1 MSTNDKNSGYSGYS
15 MSRRAVAAEE
25 AGAFPLSH
33 WTKAAIL
40 DAIEDP
46 EVRKKAATLTVAEL
60 RDQVL
65 VPAGYHHMGKFA
77 KAVDFYTVEQPT
89 SADALIHTPAK
100 RTPKAEKPK
109 ETDRWMVISW
119 TAWEGNY
126 RRWRKP
132 VEHTAVAHLV
142 GDTSKA
148 TIADR
153 DGDTSRYKLSCRV
166 ERELPGRPAKDD
178 PVWDEVTD

>member
-1 MSTNDKNSGYSGYS
+1 MSTRDKNSGYHGYS
-15 MSRRAVAAEE
+15 MSRRAVDAEE

-33 WTKAAIL
+33 WTKATIL
-40 DAIEDP
+40 AAIEDP
-46 EVRKKAATLTVAEL
+46 EIRKKAATLTVAEL

-65 VPAGYHHMGKFA
+65 APAGWHHMGKFA
-77 KAVDFYTVEQPT
+77 TPVAFYEVEQPT
-89 SADALIHTPAK
+89 SADALIHTPTK
-100 RTPKAEKPK
+100 RTPRAEKPQ

-119 TAWEGNY
+119 TEWEGQY

-153 DGDTSRYKLSCRV
+153 DGDTSRYKLSFRV